1 MSLRAWLET
10 ILHHDSLYHG
20 QDAPQISDADYD
32 ALKRRNLAIEQR
44 FPDLVR
50 EDSPSQRVGYQAL
63 EKFEKITHS
72 IPMLSLGNAFSDE
85 DVADFWDRIIKFL
98 KLDLSSGIDCRAED

>member
-1 MSLRAWLET
+1 MSHKNQSLADVSVDALTPEQAKDELARLAET

-20 QDAPQISDADYD
+20 EDAPQISDADYD

-50 EDSPSQRVGYQAL
+50 EDSPSQRVGYQASAGAL
-63 EKFEKITHS
+63 
-72 IPMLSLGNAFSDE
+72 
-85 DVADFWDRIIKFL
+85 R
-98 KLDLSSGIDCRAED
+98 RA